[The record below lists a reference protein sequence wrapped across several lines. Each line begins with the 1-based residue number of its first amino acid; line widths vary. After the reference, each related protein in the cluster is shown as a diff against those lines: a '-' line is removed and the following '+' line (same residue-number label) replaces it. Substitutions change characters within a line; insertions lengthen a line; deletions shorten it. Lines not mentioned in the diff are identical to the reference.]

1 MNMQEAADK
10 ADTLIRATFSS
21 VKPSLEWTHDEF
33 DSGMCK
39 ETPELGD
46 VTRRAVVMTE
56 VSEERRGALLG
67 HIERAWK
74 KAGYVITKVNPDK
87 RFPAIYADANDGVL
101 KMSLTVGY
109 KGQFFLDV
117 QTACVKKSTVVPP
130 KAAANGTDYYG
141 TKIPEPNVRSDF
153 WSSRELIRT
162 APQGGS

>member
-1 MNMQEAADK
+1 MQEAADK

-39 ETPELGD
+39 DAPELGD
-46 VTRRAVVMTE
+46 VIRRAVVMTE

-67 HIERAWK
+67 YIERVWK
-74 KAGYVITKVNPDK
+74 KAGHTITKVNPDK
-87 RFPAIYADANDGVL
+87 EFPAIYAAASDGVL

-117 QTACVKKSTVVPP
+117 QTACVKKSTVAPP
-130 KAAANGTDYYG
+130 NAVVNGTDYYG
-141 TKIPEPNVRSDF
+141 KKIPEPNVRSDF
-153 WSSRELIRT
+153 WSSTELIRT
-162 APQGGS
+162 GPQGGN